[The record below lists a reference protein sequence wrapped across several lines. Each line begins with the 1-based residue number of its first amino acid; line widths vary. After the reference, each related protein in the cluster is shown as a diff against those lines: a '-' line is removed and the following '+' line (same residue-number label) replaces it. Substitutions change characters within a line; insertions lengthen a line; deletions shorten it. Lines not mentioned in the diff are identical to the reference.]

1 MINTGAS
8 LPRISLATVDVAAE
22 VLELQKLCF
31 YDEAELNQE
40 FNIPPLKQ
48 TLDGLR
54 EDFRTHTVLAA
65 WQGTWLVGSVRGR
78 RDGAVCRIGRL
89 IVHPDHRGRG
99 LGVALMGAIE
109 AAFPGVEYYEV
120 FTGERSERNLRL
132 YGQLGYV
139 PYHRE
144 VVPPR
149 LTLVYLH
156 KRGPAFGFPLNHEVP
171 PESPA

>member
-1 MINTGAS
+1 MINTGVP
-8 LPRISLATVDVAAE
+8 LPRISLATADVAAE
-22 VLELQKLCF
+22 LLELQKLCF

-65 WQGTWLVGSVRGR
+65 WQGNWMVGSVRGR
-78 RDGAVCRIGRL
+78 RDGAICRIGRL

-99 LGVALMGAIE
+99 LGIALMAAIE

-120 FTGERSERNLRL
+120 FTGERSERALRL
-132 YGQLGYV
+132 YNQLGYV
-139 PYHRE
+139 PYRRE
-144 VVPPR
+144 NATPR
-149 LTLVYLH
+149 LTLIHLH
-156 KRGPAFGFPLNHEVP
+156 KRGSAFGFPMNHEAPAEP
-171 PESPA
+171 PS